1 MATTASR
8 NKFRM
13 HAADAAEAERK
24 GDYQAAACHWKTAA
38 IYAPNATES
47 NWVAA
52 RIDFCETRNHEEIV
66 A

>member
-8 NKFRM
+8 NKYRT
-13 HAADAAEAERK
+13 HATDAAEAERK

-38 IYAPNATES
+38 IYAPNETELK
-47 NWVAA
+47 WVTA
-52 RIDFCETRNHEEIV
+52 RIDFCETRNHEPVV

>member
-8 NKFRM
+8 NKYRT
-13 HAADAAEAERK
+13 HATDAAEAERK
-24 GDYQAAACHWKTAA
+24 GDYQAAACHWKTAG

-47 NWVAA
+47 HLVSA
-52 RIDFCETRNHEEIV
+52 RVDFCEMKNKEEVV

>member
-8 NKFRM
+8 NKYRT
-13 HAADAAEAERK
+13 HATDAAEAERK
-24 GDYQAAACHWKTAA
+24 GDYQAAACHWKTAG

-47 NWVAA
+47 RWVAA
-52 RIDFCETRNHEEIV
+52 RIDFCETRNHEPVV

>member
-8 NKFRM
+8 NKYRI
-13 HAADAAEAERK
+13 HATDAAEAERK
-24 GDYQAAACHWKTAA
+24 GDYQAAACHWKTAR

-47 NWVAA
+47 HWVSA
-52 RIDFCETRNHEEIV
+52 RVDFCETKSKEEVI

>member
-8 NKFRM
+8 NKYRI
-13 HAADAAEAERK
+13 HATDAAEAERK
-24 GDYQAAACHWKTAA
+24 GDYQAAVCHWKTAG

-47 NWVAA
+47 HWVTA
-52 RIDFCETRNHEEIV
+52 RVDFCEMKSKEEVV

>member
-8 NKFRM
+8 NKYRI
-13 HAADAAEAERK
+13 HATDAAEAERK
-24 GDYQAAACHWKTAA
+24 GDYQAAACHWKTAG

-47 NWVAA
+47 HWVTA
-52 RIDFCETRNHEEIV
+52 RVDFCEMKSKEEVV